1 MQPQEWGEYFQE
13 NKGLFAVKDYVLD
26 LEKSMKQ
33 YREMKNFVRAAN
45 MDADQKGDI
54 ILNITTLEN
63 QLASN
68 IQQIKKMSS
77 GQ

>member
-1 MQPQEWGEYFQE
+1 M
-13 NKGLFAVKDYVLD
+13 GLLGTKDYVLD

-33 YREMKNFVRAAN
+33 YREMKNFVRASS
-45 MDADQKGDI
+45 MDADQKKDI

>member
-1 MQPQEWGEYFQE
+1 
-13 NKGLFAVKDYVLD
+13 
-26 LEKSMKQ
+26 
-33 YREMKNFVRAAN
+33 
-45 MDADQKGDI
+45 MDADQKKDI